1 MKGFGVVML
10 LENSNTKINLM
21 KAFAGESQ
29 ARNRYIIS
37 ASQARK
43 ENLNIIEKAFIFTAN
58 QEQEHAK
65 IFYKF
70 LAPICGKSINI
81 SGDFPIDLYNNTLDM
96 LKCAKNNEYEEYNN
110 VYKNFGDEAKSEG
123 FIEISEAFYNI
134 AKVEKIHG
142 DRFDNLIK
150 LIQNNN
156 LFKSEKEQSWVC
168 LNCGHVHTGKEVPE
182 KCPVCDHSRGYF
194 CANFSF

>member
-1 MKGFGVVML
+1 ML

-43 ENLNIIEKAFIFTAN
+43 EKLNIIEKVFIFTAN

-65 IFYKF
+65 VFYKF
-70 LAPICGKSINI
+70 LAPICGNKINI

-96 LKCAKNNEYEEYNN
+96 LKCAKNNEYEEYSN
-110 VYKNFGDEAKSEG
+110 VYKSFGDEAKSEG
-123 FIEISEAFYNI
+123 FIEISEVFYNI
-134 AKVEKIHG
+134 AKVEKVHS

-168 LNCGHVHTGKEVPE
+168 LNCGYVHIGNEVPGI
-182 KCPVCDHSRGYF
+182 CPVCEHSRGYF
-194 CANFSF
+194 CTDFGF